1 MFGMWKES
9 WEITDRIWNR
19 EEGAAVVEVAI
30 IIPMI
35 WIFIMGSILLLFFF
49 FDMGV
54 IRSETQR
61 SAQEVSNDWRD
72 GKKNSLRKQKEVLG
86 QRIRERLILANLES
100 CNLTISFATVTA
112 RADIRF
118 FLGEHGLAFTDTS
131 KVALDNRED
140 WIRIMT
146 WKSTGKGEE
155 K

>member
-1 MFGMWKES
+1 M
-9 WEITDRIWNR
+9 
-19 EEGAAVVEVAI
+19 
-30 IIPMI
+30 
-35 WIFIMGSILLLFFF
+35 
-49 FDMGV
+49 
-54 IRSETQR
+54 
-61 SAQEVSNDWRD
+61 
-72 GKKNSLRKQKEVLG
+72 LG